1 MRDYEGDT
9 TLQGVLKQFREKGD
23 VLRCVNVFQVPI
35 ARCDLCSH
43 EIRNVHVLM
52 NKQTKGCLC
61 VGANCIL
68 RYKETLGRMGE
79 EAPPIE
85 FAPSCRGYGERIN
98 KKCPGTVVVMD
109 EEDEAY
115 LYDPG
120 DPRHPLR
127 NMANDG
133 TQDVIRQ
140 SREQGC
146 DPEDALYKV
155 EYDEDFALE

>member
-1 MRDYEGDT
+1 MRDDKYDAM
-9 TLQGVLKQFREKGD
+9 LQGVLKTFREKGD

-61 VGANCIL
+61 VGANCIIRYQEAL
-68 RYKETLGRMGE
+68 RRLGE
-79 EAPPIE
+79 EAPAIE
-85 FAPSCRGYGERIN
+85 FAPSCRGYGEKIN

-109 EEDEAY
+109 EEDAAY
-115 LYDPG
+115 LYDP
-120 DPRHPLR
+120 DDSRQPLR
-127 NMANDG
+127 NIANDG

-146 DPEDALYKV
+146 DPEDLLYKV